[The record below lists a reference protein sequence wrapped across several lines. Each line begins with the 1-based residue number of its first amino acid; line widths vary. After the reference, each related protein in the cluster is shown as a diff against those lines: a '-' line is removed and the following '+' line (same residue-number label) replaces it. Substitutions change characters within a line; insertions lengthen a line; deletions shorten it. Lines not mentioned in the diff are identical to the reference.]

1 MVNIS
6 CEIIQNYIIMI
17 KIKILEDVYYIMKR
31 NKNFDFNQL
40 NNSRNRRLIRKLGWP
55 GLLLV
60 AILVAITYFFSD
72 DGSENSNTD
81 YSIGEFHEVTVDQ
94 FIDGD
99 TTRFNF
105 NGSSESFRYL
115 IIDTP
120 EVNTDSGIPEPYAVE
135 AAERV
140 EELLTQADTIEVEF
154 DVGPMTDDYDRY
166 LAYVYADGEMIN
178 EILLR
183 EGLAAVR
190 YANPPNTSHLELLE
204 KAEEQAQSE
213 NAGIWSE

>member
-6 CEIIQNYIIMI
+6 CEIIQSYIIMI

-81 YSIGEFHEVTVDQ
+81 YSIGE
-94 FIDGD
+94 
-99 TTRFNF
+99 
-105 NGSSESFRYL
+105 
-115 IIDTP
+115 
-120 EVNTDSGIPEPYAVE
+120 
-135 AAERV
+135 
-140 EELLTQADTIEVEF
+140 
-154 DVGPMTDDYDRY
+154 
-166 LAYVYADGEMIN
+166 
-178 EILLR
+178 
-183 EGLAAVR
+183 
-190 YANPPNTSHLELLE
+190 
-204 KAEEQAQSE
+204 
-213 NAGIWSE
+213 